1 MVKQQRALRTRG
13 ALLRAAA
20 EVFDEQG
27 YGGASFT
34 QICKRVGISMGA
46 LTYHFSTKDD
56 LVAAIRAEG
65 RAITGSTVERVVSGA
80 LPPLCAAVELT
91 LAVTDLLGADAAV
104 RATARLSRERQAL
117 EPAWA
122 SLWAEPLG
130 DLIRRAG
137 CRPWTARRRGP
148 GHGDRPGRPPG
159 HRRGDG
165 PVPRPAPPRHGPG
178 RLHDPR
184 ARADLATGPARHR
197 RRPLRAPRAA
207 RRRHTP
213 GPPGREP
220 VLTGLPP
227 QPNRFL
233 LRQVAKVGPP
243 SARENKKRA
252 LFM

>member
-65 RAITGSTVERVVSGA
+65 RAATASTVERVVSGA

-91 LAVTDLLGADAAV
+91 LAVTDLLAADAAV
-104 RATARLSRERQAL
+104 RATARLSRERPAL

-137 CRPWTARRRGP
+137 AGRGLRAGVDPDTVTALAFHLVTGAETVLCHDRHHHGTAPDGSTTRELARIWQLILPGIAAVPCVQHAPHNGGTPLARR
-148 GHGDRPGRPPG
+148 
-159 HRRGDG
+159 
-165 PVPRPAPPRHGPG
+165 
-178 RLHDPR
+178 
-184 ARADLATGPARHR
+184 
-197 RRPLRAPRAA
+197 
-207 RRRHTP
+207 
-213 GPPGREP
+213 
-220 VLTGLPP
+220 
-227 QPNRFL
+227 
-233 LRQVAKVGPP
+233 
-243 SARENKKRA
+243 SEN
-252 LFM
+252 LS